1 MRRSLHSAVEPLR
14 PEGMPDPL
22 AVALSLREYGECF
35 PGLERY
41 AQGDLEPAADAA
53 KREAGR

>member
-1 MRRSLHSAVEPLR
+1 MRWGLHSAGEPFR
-14 PEGMPDPL
+14 PDGMPDPL

-41 AQGDLEPAADAA
+41 QEGGLDQAPDAERKA
-53 KREAGR
+53 SR

>member
-1 MRRSLHSAVEPLR
+1 MRRSFHSAGEPFR
-14 PEGMPDPL
+14 PKGMQDPL

-41 AQGDLEPAADAA
+41 EQGDLEPSADAA